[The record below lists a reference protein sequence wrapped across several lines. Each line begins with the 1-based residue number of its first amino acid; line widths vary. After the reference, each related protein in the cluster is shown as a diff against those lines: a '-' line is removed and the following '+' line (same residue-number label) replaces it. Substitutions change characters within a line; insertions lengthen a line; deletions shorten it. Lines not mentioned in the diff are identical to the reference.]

1 MGIERIEIRERNIWL
16 NQQVKDGQF
25 LFAKLLRDMALI
37 LNIQF
42 LPHELY
48 QPLKEHIHIHT
59 PGIIFISP
67 HPLMKNILPRFS
79 SLASGLFLQTPPNQ
93 MSQRK
98 W

>member
-1 MGIERIEIRERNIWL
+1 M
-16 NQQVKDGQF
+16 
-25 LFAKLLRDMALI
+25 

-59 PGIIFISP
+59 PGIIFISL
-67 HPLMKNILPRFS
+67 HPLMESVLPGFS
-79 SLASGLFLQTPPNQ
+79 SLSSGFTLETPPNQ

-98 W
+98 G